1 MGGFSEAIPRED
13 AEGASPTAFIERR
26 SAGRKA
32 ALAVAEVMAV
42 GRRRHGVRLQQ
53 RWLYVKQVAYVA
65 HPVGRHD
72 PTGDLVNA
80 RDGDCP
86 AALHHLL
93 RPGLLGDERVQQ
105 EHPLAVLVGEAGLH
119 SGSRRV

>member
-1 MGGFSEAIPRED
+1 MF
-13 AEGASPTAFIERR
+13 
-26 SAGRKA
+26 GRARHADGPLARVDVRA
-32 ALAVAEVMAV
+32 ALAVGEVVAV
-42 GRRRHGVRLQQ
+42 WRRRHGVRLQQ
-53 RWLYVKQVAYVA
+53 CWLYVKQVAYVA
-65 HPVGRHD
+65 HPVRRHD

-105 EHPLAVLVGEAGLH
+105 NTRLPC
-119 SGSRRV
+119 S